1 MAKTVTIYTAAPGA
15 QYVGGSPSRLGH
27 MWYGLN
33 RAGSQPKSFGFGADP
48 NGGPTG
54 RLRLNDTNEYL
65 EKDSRTIEISDEQY
79 DAMKNFGGNPEA
91 HGFDMR
97 YDKLTNSCVDYTWK
111 ALEKAGLS
119 APLGPCLAMRQWP

>member
-65 EKDSRTIEISDEQY
+65 ENDSRTIEISDEQY

-97 YDKLTNSCVDYTWK
+97 FDKLSNSCVDYTWK
-111 ALEKAGLS
+111 AVEKAGLS